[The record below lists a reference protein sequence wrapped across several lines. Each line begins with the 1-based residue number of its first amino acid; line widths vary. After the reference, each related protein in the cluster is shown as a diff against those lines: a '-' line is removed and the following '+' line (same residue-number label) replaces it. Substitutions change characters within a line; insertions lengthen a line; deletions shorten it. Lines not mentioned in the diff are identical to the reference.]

1 VDYNSYQDFVVKL
14 ASDKSDLATAAIG
27 ICDEAAELFGATGDG
42 AATQHDVLKECSDV
56 LWYCTYGA
64 YRLGTT
70 LSTLLKE
77 TAQADLTGFYDDRA
91 ALISS
96 LPYFRENL
104 VIRAGSVAGAIKKV
118 LYHGHAADVEHVE
131 WKVSLVLES
140 LLGIAAVFGIT
151 TQEIIDANVEKLSQR
166 YGEKFSEE
174 KSLYREAGV

>member
-1 VDYNSYQDFVVKL
+1 LNLDDYQNFVVKL

-27 ICDEAAELFGATGDG
+27 ICDESAELFSATGEG
-42 AATQHDVLKECSDV
+42 AATLADVLKECSDV

-64 YRLGTT
+64 YRLGTA
-70 LSTLLKE
+70 LSTMLSQ
-77 TAQADLTGFYDDRA
+77 TTQTDLTDCYGDRA

-96 LPYFRENL
+96 LSFFRESL
-104 VIRAGSVAGAIKKV
+104 VVRAGSVAGAIKKV
-118 LYHGHAADVEHVE
+118 LYHGHDAGVEHVE
-131 WKVSLVLES
+131 WKISLVLES

-174 KSLYREAGV
+174 RSIWRKEGV